1 MKKYNLIGVI
11 SPDGRSWLMCLRQKE
26 PYKGL
31 YNLVGG
37 KIEPGETGEQ
47 AAYRELFEETGLT
60 GTQIELR
67 HAMDFTYYL
76 SDCLLE
82 VWAGRMKQEATLRE
96 ELNPLRWFSLGEDFF
111 DRARFA
117 GMGNLGHLLEELRAT
132 GMVD

>member
-1 MKKYNLIGVI
+1 MKKYNVIGVI
-11 SPDGRSWLMCLRQKE
+11 SPDGQSWLMCLRQKE

-60 GTQIELR
+60 REQIELR
-67 HAMDFTYYL
+67 HAMDFAYYL
-76 SDCLLE
+76 SGCLLE
-82 VWAGRMKQEATLRE
+82 VWVGRMRDEATVRE

-111 DRARFA
+111 DRRRFA